1 MACSRLKGPLPDAQ
15 LLLVCHHHPEDLGQ
29 RQLPG
34 SAAARTESA
43 GAADLDAPF
52 PSATNRA
59 SARRS
64 VRPTQATSFKP
75 AQKSLYSAHQNYEQC
90 AATRCAELR
99 RASAPAW
106 SGSRTFACPRCSL
119 RTSGRRP
126 RQPSQETRR
135 RCTLHIRR

>member
-59 SARRS
+59 SARCS
-64 VRPTQATSFKP
+64 VRPTQATPFKP
-75 AQKSLYSAHQNYEQC
+75 ALFRSPKLRAMRSNS
-90 AATRCAELR
+90 LR
-99 RASAPAW
+99 RAAPRKRTCVVGISNFCVPEMQSADKWPTPA
-106 SGSRTFACPRCSL
+106 SA
-119 RTSGRRP
+119 
-126 RQPSQETRR
+126 
-135 RCTLHIRR
+135 